1 MCQALLALLTY
12 SPCCPDWERRV
23 QSSKEGRKMGESR
36 DLQGGPGTQGEELS
50 PVRRI
55 GVQGRDLTRGNSLF
69 KGKKKE
75 LSYYDPCK
83 NKCN

>member
-1 MCQALLALLTY
+1 
-12 SPCCPDWERRV
+12 
-23 QSSKEGRKMGESR
+23 MGESR

-69 KGKKKE
+69 KGKKK
-75 LSYYDPCK
+75 
-83 NKCN
+83 N